1 MKLYSDVASQ
11 RTRQIIADV
20 LGVLVLVV
28 GIVVAVTV
36 RNGIAAFDAIGRDV
50 QTSGEG
56 LASTMSEVGENLS
69 STPLIGE
76 GISAPF
82 DAASGAATTL
92 AEAGENWQLGVHTLA
107 AIAGWTIAAIA
118 ISILVFAWIRPRI
131 VGAVRRG
138 AVARLTRMP
147 GALELLAFRALV
159 EQSPRDLLDVDPA
172 VVERWRGGDPAVT
185 RQLAAL
191 ELRAAG
197 IRLPG

>member
-1 MKLYSDVASQ
+1 MKLYSELATQ
-11 RTRQIIADV
+11 RSRQIVADV
-20 LGVLVLVV
+20 IGVIVLGL

-36 RNGIAAFDAIGRDV
+36 RNTIAAFDAIGRDV

-92 AEAGENWQLGVHTLA
+92 AQAGENWQLGVYTLA
-107 AIAGWTIAAIA
+107 AIAGWTIAAIVVA
-118 ISILVFAWIRPRI
+118 ILVFAWIRPRLA
-131 VGAVRRG
+131 GAVHRG
-138 AVARLTRMP
+138 SVARLTRAP
-147 GALELLAFRALV
+147 GAVELLAFRALV
-159 EQSPRDLLDVDPA
+159 EQSPRDVLALDPT
-172 VVERWRGGDPAVT
+172 VVERWRRGDPVVT

-191 ELRAAG
+191 ELRSAG
-197 IRLPG
+197 LRLPG